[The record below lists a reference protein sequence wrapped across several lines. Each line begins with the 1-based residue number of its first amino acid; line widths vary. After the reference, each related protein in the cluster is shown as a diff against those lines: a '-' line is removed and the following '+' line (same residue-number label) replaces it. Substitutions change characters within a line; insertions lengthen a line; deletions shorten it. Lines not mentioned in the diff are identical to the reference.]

1 MAKRVADGG
10 GVTSI
15 AAQEGGLRGQ
25 RAVAAA
31 AAVEHE
37 QPDPALGGHP
47 GAGRADD
54 TAAADEQDPEAV
66 HEGATIPPPCS
77 RISAAPRATQ
87 RSGSST
93 TTVGMPAEAS
103 ILLARPNSSAPP
115 PASRIFPLTTSSARP
130 GGTAVSI
137 SCTAVTIAATRCSS
151 AAATSGP
158 GTCSTRG

>member
-10 GVTSI
+10 GVTYI
-15 AAQEGGLRGQ
+15 AAQHGGLRGQ
-25 RAVAAA
+25 RALPAA

-37 QPDPALGGHP
+37 QLDTALGGHP

-93 TTVGMPAEAS
+93 TAARLPAEAS
-103 ILLARPNSSAPP
+103 FLLARP
-115 PASRIFPLTTSSARP
+115 TTS
-130 GGTAVSI
+130 
-137 SCTAVTIAATRCSS
+137 
-151 AAATSGP
+151 
-158 GTCSTRG
+158 